1 MVWKRASILTKH
13 SQKQFNQS
21 FLWEKLVTST
31 SENCFQVI
39 ISTKIVK
46 LTLRNVSFDFWTNF
60 KQLYCEKQKQ
70 NRVFFVIFHLA
81 ASGSKIE
88 VLPGQPTQVFFVIR
102 LFCRLFQ
109 PSTTFGSYSMKTEN
123 LICHKVLIFTDT
135 ATDAPKLQINFG
147 LFTVMGYLPI

>member
-21 FLWEKLVTST
+21 FFWEKLVTST

-39 ISTKIVK
+39 ISTKIV
-46 LTLRNVSFDFWTNF
+46 NF
-60 KQLYCEKQKQ
+60 KQLYREKQKQ